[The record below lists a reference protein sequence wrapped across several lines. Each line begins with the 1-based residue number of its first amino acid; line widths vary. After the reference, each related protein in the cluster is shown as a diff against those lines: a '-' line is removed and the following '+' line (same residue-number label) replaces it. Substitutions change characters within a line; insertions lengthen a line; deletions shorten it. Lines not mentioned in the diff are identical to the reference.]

1 MFGIERRAVPEDA
14 LLARYVG
21 DRGYADCYT
30 TTIDARVS
38 HAQFVAAFYTTWL
51 FKLERWILG
60 WAVAKPSTDGQAALL
75 SQGSIDAFSAWT
87 VEDRAANELL
97 MCDFRGDTR
106 SWFRIVAD
114 ADPRAAG
121 TQLFFGSAVVAR
133 RHDVDGQ
140 VQLGST
146 YTALMAFHRIYSV
159 LLLRAARSKLA
170 SDIR

>member
-30 TTIDARVS
+30 TTINARVT

-60 WAVAKPSTDGQAALL
+60 WAVAKPATDAQAAELA
-75 SQGSIDAFSAWT
+75 QGSIDAFSAWT
-87 VEDRAANELL
+87 VEARAANELL

-106 SWFRIVAD
+106 SWFRIVVD
-114 ADPRAAG
+114 AEASAAR
-121 TQLFFGSAVVAR
+121 TRLFFGSAVVAR
-133 RHDVDGQ
+133 RPDRDGRA
-140 VQLGST
+140 QLGPV
-146 YTALMAFHRIYSV
+146 YTALMTFHRIYSV

-170 SDIR
+170 SGIC